1 MKSKSTPTIY
11 DPTVEFPEDLVL
23 ALFNIYKIYRTSEVE
38 TVALR
43 GVTLSLFK
51 SENVVCIGPSGAGK
65 TTLLDIMGGLIKPT
79 AGIVFWAPVAAD
91 ISRFSDDV
99 ITRIRNQFIGKVSQT
114 ENLLPHLSVI
124 KNVMLGGYIG
134 GYSRSELLKRASE
147 LLDRVEL
154 QRHKHYNPRKLSGGE
169 KQRVAIAAALI
180 NNPQLVLA
188 DEPTGNV
195 DFNTG
200 ETILDLIREINKDL
214 ETAFFIVTHSKQV
227 AARADRV
234 IEIHDGIL
242 AGQHEEVD
250 LDNLNHSR
258 IITADEQGRILLP
271 KEILK
276 QLSQSTYFRASVKED
291 NIVLEPISSDF
302 SPKRVVFETE
312 EQGRI
317 ICSICKTENPSKNIL
332 CQKCGSL
339 IRKAGR
345 F

>member
-1 MKSKSTPTIY
+1 MKSESTPTIY
-11 DPTVEFPEDLVL
+11 DPTVELPEDLVL

-51 SENVVCIGPSGAGK
+51 SENVVCIGSSGSGK
-65 TTLLDIMGGLIKPT
+65 TTLLNIMGGLIKPT
-79 AGIVFWAPVAAD
+79 AGIVFWTPVAAD
-91 ISRFSDDV
+91 ISRFSDDL
-99 ITRIRNQFIGKVSQT
+99 ITRIRNQFIGKVSQKS
-114 ENLLPHLSVI
+114 NLLPHLSVL

-134 GYSRSELLKRASE
+134 GYSRSKLEKRASE

-154 QRHKHYNPRKLSGGE
+154 QRYKHHNPRKLSGGE

-180 NNPQLVLA
+180 NNPQIVLA

-200 ETILDLIREINKDL
+200 EAILDLIREINKDL
-214 ETAFFIVTHSKQV
+214 ETSFFIVTHSKQV
-227 AARADRV
+227 ASRANRV

-271 KEILK
+271 MEIIK
-276 QLSQSTYFRASVKED
+276 QLPQSTYFRASVKHD
-291 NIVLEPISSDF
+291 NIVLAPISSDF
-302 SPKRVVFETE
+302 SPKRVVFETK
-312 EQGRI
+312 EQRRI
-317 ICSICKTENPSKNIL
+317 ICPICKTENPGKKIL

-339 IRKAGR
+339 LRKAGR